1 MNKLLLLPILVT
13 LAGLQAA
20 AQVPNAGLS
29 LAITQARQQNATL
42 MQQYSWNCRTE
53 LTEYGT
59 VKDTRIDTVT
69 WGPNNQPQYTILNDI
84 QNPLPRGFFR
94 RRIAENE
101 RQQTEQFI
109 TGLRTFLHQ
118 YTLPSAGQM
127 LNFISS
133 AAIPPPDA
141 NGVLQLTGGSVVVP
155 GDSVSLWISAPTKAT
170 RRMTIMTTYQGHSVS
185 VTATWK
191 TLANGL
197 NYMAYAQINVPDEG
211 MILTVQNYDYINQDL

>member
-155 GDSVSLWISAPTKAT
+155 DDSVSLWISAPTKAT
-170 RRMTIMTTYQGHSVS
+170 RRMTIMTSYQGHSVS

-191 TLANGL
+191 MLANGL

>member
-1 MNKLLLLPILVT
+1 MKMLPMLRFVVA
-13 LAGLQAA
+13 LSAA
-20 AQVPNAGLS
+20 TALAQVPNAGLS

-42 MQQYSWNCRTE
+42 LQQYSWNCRTE
-53 LTEYGT
+53 LTENGS

-69 WGPNNQPQYTILNDI
+69 WGPNNQPQYTILNDT
-84 QNPLPRGFFR
+84 QNPLPRGFLR

-109 TGLRTFLHQ
+109 TGLRSFLHQ
-118 YTLPSAGQM
+118 YTLPTAGQM
-127 LNFISS
+127 LNFISG

-141 NGVLQLTGGSVVVP
+141 NGVVQITGGSVVVP
-155 GDSVSLWISAPTKAT
+155 GDSVSLWIGVASKDT
-170 RRMTIMTTYQGHSVS
+170 RRMTLMTTYQGHSVS

-197 NYMAYAQINVPDEG
+197 NYMAYAQVNVPDEG
-211 MILTVQNYDYINQDL
+211 LVLTVQNYDYINQNL